1 MDPFWIVLGAI
12 GAAIGYIAFVA
23 WKGRGDG
30 K

>member
-1 MDPFWIVLGAI
+1 MDPFMIVLACI
-12 GAAIGYIAFVA
+12 GMGIGYIAFVA